1 MATGTSV
8 AVVPP
13 GEAVGWIVLDTIGI
27 DGQEAIMHAVPNPGP
42 DPNFRIVHTTDFTGP
57 SQTAFIHALK
67 LALAAG
73 AELDLVHVSQKS
85 GEPDWAEFPGVR
97 QTLGRWGVHES
108 GLRIGKIVAV
118 DSDPARAALK
128 YVGGRPTELVVLATR
143 QRRGMDRWL
152 HKATAEPIARES
164 GTITLFLPRRGAGFV
179 SPDTGG
185 VSLQRVLVPVDHNP
199 APQAAA
205 EAVDALLRGLGCPG
219 GTVRILHVGE
229 EHAMPQVRMLDQGEW
244 RWEVSV
250 RSGDPVDEIVAAAT
264 EWAADLI
271 VMTTQGHTGV
281 LDALRGSTTER
292 ILRRASCPVLAVP
305 AGSRAM
311 RRLFRHVAAT

>member
-1 MATGTSV
+1 
-8 AVVPP
+8 
-13 GEAVGWIVLDTIGI
+13 
-27 DGQEAIMHAVPNPGP
+27 MHSLPNPGP
-42 DPNFRIVHTTDFTGP
+42 DPIFRIVHTTDFTGP

-67 LALAAG
+67 LALSAG
-73 AELDLVHVSQKS
+73 AELDLVHVSPKS
-85 GEPDWAEFPGVR
+85 EAPDWAEFPGVR
-97 QTLGRWGVHES
+97 QTLHRWGVHES

-118 DSDPARAALK
+118 DTDPARAALE
-128 YVGGRPTELVVLATR
+128 YVGGRPTDLVVLATH

-164 GTITLFLPRRGAGFV
+164 GTITLFLPRKGGGFV

-185 VSLQRVLVPVDHNP
+185 VSLQRVLVPVDHSP

-205 EAVDALLRGLGCPG
+205 EAVEALVTGLGCPD
-219 GTVRILHVGE
+219 GTVRMLHVGE
-229 EHAMPQVRMLDQGEW
+229 EHAMPQVRVPDRGAW
-244 RWEVSV
+244 RWEVSA
-250 RSGDPVDEIVAAAT
+250 RPGDPVDEIVAAAT
-264 EWAADLI
+264 EWGADLI

-305 AGSRAM
+305 TGSRAM
-311 RRLFRHVAAT
+311 RRLFHHAAGKS

>member
-1 MATGTSV
+1 
-8 AVVPP
+8 
-13 GEAVGWIVLDTIGI
+13 
-27 DGQEAIMHAVPNPGP
+27 MHSLPDPGP
-42 DPNFRIVHTTDFTGP
+42 DPIFRIVHTTDFTGP

-73 AELDLVHVSQKS
+73 AELDLIHVSPKS
-85 GEPDWAEFPGVR
+85 GEPDWSEFPGVR
-97 QTLGRWGVHES
+97 QTLHRWGVHEN

-118 DSDPARAALK
+118 DTDPARAALEH
-128 YVGGRPTELVVLATR
+128 VSGRPTELVVLATH

-164 GTITLFLPRRGAGFV
+164 GTITLFLPRKGAGFV

-185 VSLQRVLVPVDHNP
+185 VSLQRVLVPVDHSP

-205 EAVDALLRGLGCPG
+205 EAVEALVTGLGGPG
-219 GTVRILHVGE
+219 GTVRMLHIGE
-229 EHAMPQVRMLDQGEW
+229 EHEMPQVRVPDRGPW
-244 RWEVSV
+244 RWEASA
-250 RSGDPVDEIVAAAT
+250 RPGNPVDEIVAAAT

-292 ILRRASCPVLAVP
+292 ILRRAACPVLAVP
-305 AGSRAM
+305 TGSRAM
-311 RRLFRHVAAT
+311 RRLFRRAVGTD